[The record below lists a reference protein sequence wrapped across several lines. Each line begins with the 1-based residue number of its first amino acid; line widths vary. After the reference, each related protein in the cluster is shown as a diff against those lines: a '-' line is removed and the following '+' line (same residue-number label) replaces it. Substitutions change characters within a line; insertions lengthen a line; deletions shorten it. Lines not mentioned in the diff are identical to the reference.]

1 MNFLLLLLLEL
12 AACDDDSPVLT
23 LSRLPVETL
32 ITDWLRRAEGDRGG
46 QLIAGCSIRTGVNRF
61 LLRASILPGSVS
73 T

>member
-32 ITDWLRRAEGDRGG
+32 ITDWLRRAEGDSSLQGAPSE
-46 QLIAGCSIRTGVNRF
+46 QE
-61 LLRASILPGSVS
+61 
-73 T
+73 